1 MTTKRRTFLG
11 LALAAPA
18 VARAQAAFPSRP
30 IRFILPFPPGGA
42 IDVIARLLAEHMS
55 PALSQPGETA
65 RFPLV
70 IENRPG
76 AVGTIGADVVAKA
89 PPDGHTF
96 MLTIN
101 STITS
106 SAALYPN
113 LPFDPMTAFTPIGM
127 AVHASILLTAP
138 KAAPFND
145 APGFIA
151 WAKALGRPVNY
162 GTWGNGSAAHLFGE
176 VLHQDHKVPMEH
188 IPFRGE
194 AAAITEML
202 GGRID
207 VSFAT
212 PVSVLSHI
220 QAGTVKGLAMTGPNR
235 SSSMP
240 DLSTFT
246 EQGVTG
252 LDLATFD
259 AVWGPA
265 GMPKPIVDRI
275 NAAMNDALRVPAV
288 QAKLIE
294 IGHTPAPGTPEELGA
309 LVREVTPRWHA
320 LIRKAG
326 VKVT

>member
-1 MTTKRRTFLG
+1 MPAPTIATTRRAILG

-18 VARAQAAFPSRP
+18 VAHAQQPAFPSRP
-30 IRFILPFPPGGA
+30 IRFIVPFPPGGA
-42 IDVIARLLAEHMS
+42 IDVIARLMAEQMG
-55 PALSQPGETA
+55 PALGQ
-65 RFPLV
+65 PLV

-76 AVGTIGADVVAKA
+76 ASGTIGADVVAKSA
-89 PPDGHTF
+89 PDGHTF

-113 LPFDPMTAFTPIGM
+113 LPFDPMTSFTPIGM

-138 KAAPFND
+138 NAAPFKD
-145 APGFIA
+145 APSFIA

-162 GTWGNGSAAHLFGE
+162 GSWGNGSAAHLFGE
-176 VLHQDHKVPMEH
+176 VLHQAHGVPMEH
-188 IPFRGE
+188 VPFRGE

-202 GGRID
+202 AGRLD

-212 PVSVLSHI
+212 PVSVLPHI
-220 QAGTVKGLAMTGPNR
+220 QAGAVKGLAMTGPSR
-235 SSSMP
+235 SISMP
-240 DLSTFT
+240 DLPTFA

-265 GMPKPIVDRI
+265 GIPQPVVAKL

-288 QAKLIE
+288 EAKLKE
-294 IGHTPAPGTPEELGA
+294 IGHSPAPGRPEELGA

-320 LIRKAG
+320 LIRQAG